1 MPDPIGT
8 NLIFALVAIVGGT
21 VFLYFGAEGLVRGS
35 VSVAF
40 RSGIAPLVVGLTVV
54 AFGTSAPELIV
65 SVSAAVQDK
74 EGMSLGNIIGSNICN
89 IAMIIGIAAIIRP
102 IKVNIKLIRTDIS
115 IMIGATLL
123 LILMLLDGA
132 IDRFDGILLAI
143 GIVAYNVITISNAKK
158 ARNLETD
165 SEIEKLKAKSQR
177 KTWKDILLIIGGMG
191 FLVLG
196 AHFFVGGATV
206 IAVHLGASDVIIGLT
221 LLAFGT
227 SLPELAT
234 SLVASFKGE
243 GDISIGNAIGSNIF
257 NILSV
262 LGITAIVHPIVIG
275 DISMTGDVT
284 PVDIGMM
291 LLVAI
296 VILPLARTKMTISR
310 KEGFFLLSIY
320 VGYMYYLYTK
330 MGG

>member
-8 NLIFALVAIVGGT
+8 NLIVALVAIIGGT
-21 VFLYFGAEGLVRGS
+21 IFLYFGAEGLVRGS

-65 SVSAAVQDK
+65 SVSAAVQDR
-74 EGMSLGNIIGSNICN
+74 ESMSLGNIIGSNICN
-89 IAMIIGIAAIIRP
+89 IAMILGIAAIIRP

-115 IMIGATLL
+115 IMIGVTLL

-132 IDRFDGILLAI
+132 VDRGDGILLTS
-143 GIVAYNVITISNAKK
+143 GIVAYTFFTIYLAKK
-158 ARNLETD
+158 SGEGKDNEVD
-165 SEIEKLKAKSQR
+165 EMKAQPKR
-177 KTWKDILLIIGGMG
+177 KTWVDILFIIGGMA

-196 AHFFVGGATV
+196 AHFFVKGASV
-206 IAVHLGASDVIIGLT
+206 IAAYLGASDVIIGLS

-234 SLVASFKGE
+234 SLVASVKGE

-262 LGITAIVHPIVIG
+262 LGITAIIHPIVIG
-275 DISMTGDVT
+275 DISMSGQVS
-284 PVDIGMM
+284 PIDIAVMI
-291 LLVAI
+291 LVA
-296 VILPLARTKMTISR
+296 VILYPLARTKMTISR
-310 KEGFFLLSIY
+310 IEGVFLLSIY
-320 VGYMYYLYTK
+320 IGYIYYLYTK

>member
-1 MPDPIGT
+1 MPDLFGT
-8 NLIFALVAIVGGT
+8 NLIVAVIGIIGGT
-21 VFLYFGAEGLVRGS
+21 IFLYFGAEGLVRAS

-40 RSGIAPLVVGLTVV
+40 RAGIAPLVVGLTVV
-54 AFGTSAPELIV
+54 AFGTSMPELIV

-115 IMIGATLL
+115 IMIGVTLL
-123 LILMLLDGA
+123 LVLMLLDGA
-132 IDRFDGILLAI
+132 IDRGDGILLAG
-143 GIVAYNVITISNAKK
+143 GIVAYNFVTIFLAKK
-158 ARNLETD
+158 SGGRETD
-165 SEIEKLKAKSQR
+165 SETEEMKTQSKR
-177 KTWKDILLIIGGMG
+177 KTWIDILFIIGGMG

-196 AHFFVGGATV
+196 AHFFVGGASV

-243 GDISIGNAIGSNIF
+243 GDISIGNAVGSNIF

-262 LGITAIVHPIVIG
+262 LGITAIVHPIVVG
-275 DISMTGDVT
+275 DSSMSGDVT

-291 LLVAI
+291 ILVAI
-296 VILPLARTKMTISR
+296 ILLPLARTKMTISR

-320 VGYMYYLYTK
+320 VGYMFYLYTK

>member
-8 NLIFALVAIVGGT
+8 NLIFALVAIIGGT
-21 VFLYFGAEGLVRGS
+21 IFLYFGAEGLVRGS

-54 AFGTSAPELIV
+54 AFGTSAPELLV

-89 IAMIIGIAAIIRP
+89 IALILGIAAIIRP

-115 IMIGATLL
+115 IMIGVTLL

-132 IDRFDGILLAI
+132 VDRGDGILLAS
-143 GIVAYNVITISNAKK
+143 GIVAYNIITIYLAKK
-158 ARNLETD
+158 SKRVTD
-165 SEIEKLKAKSQR
+165 SGIEDMKAQSKR
-177 KTWKDILLIIGGMG
+177 KTWKDILFIIGGMA

-196 AHFFVGGATV
+196 AHFFVNGASV
-206 IAVHLGASDVIIGLT
+206 IAVYLGASDVIIGLS

-234 SLVASFKGE
+234 SLVASVKGE
-243 GDISIGNAIGSNIF
+243 GDILIGNAIGSNIF

-262 LGITAIVHPIVIG
+262 LGITAIIHPIVVG
-275 DISMTGDVT
+275 DISMTGEVS
-284 PVDIGMM
+284 PIDIGVMI
-291 LLVAI
+291 LVAI
-296 VILPLARTKMTISR
+296 VLLPLARTKMTISR
-310 KEGFFLLSIY
+310 IEGALLLSIY
-320 VGYMYYLYTK
+320 IGYIYYLYTK
-330 MGG
+330 IGG

>member
-1 MPDPIGT
+1 M
-8 NLIFALVAIVGGT
+8 FALVAIAAGT
-21 VFLYFGAEGLVRGS
+21 LFLYFGAEGLVRGS

-65 SVSAAVQDK
+65 SVSAAIQDR

-89 IAMIIGIAAIIRP
+89 IALILGIAAIIRP

-115 IMIGATLL
+115 IMIGVTLL

-143 GIVAYNVITISNAKK
+143 GIVAYNIITISNAKK
-158 ARNLETD
+158 ARNHET
-165 SEIEKLKAKSQR
+165 SNEIKETKAQSKR
-177 KTWKDILLIIGGMG
+177 KTWKDILLIIGGMA

-196 AHFFVGGATV
+196 AHFFVKGASV
-206 IAVHLGASDVIIGLT
+206 IAVYLGASDVIIGLS

-234 SLVASFKGE
+234 SLVASVKGE
-243 GDISIGNAIGSNIF
+243 GDILIGNAVGSNIF

-262 LGITAIVHPIVIG
+262 LGITAIVHPIVVG
-275 DISMTGDVT
+275 DISMSGQVS
-284 PVDIGMM
+284 PIDIGMM
-291 LLVAI
+291 LLVAAI
-296 VILPLARTKMTISR
+296 LLPLARTKMIISR
-310 KEGFFLLSIY
+310 IEGVFLLSIY
-320 VGYMYYLYTK
+320 IGYIYYLYTK